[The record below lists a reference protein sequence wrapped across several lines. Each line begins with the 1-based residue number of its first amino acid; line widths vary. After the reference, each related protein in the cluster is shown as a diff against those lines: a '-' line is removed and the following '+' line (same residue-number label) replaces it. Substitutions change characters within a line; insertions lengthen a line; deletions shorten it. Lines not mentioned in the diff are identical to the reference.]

1 MKFLKLCLMG
11 FCLVATQLVA
21 NGLQEGKDYI
31 LLDKPIANMDNT
43 VLEIYN
49 IGCPCTILLFLRVVN
64 IVCHSNS
71 FSLIISP
78 FFDLEPFSFPQSFA

>member
-1 MKFLKLCLMG
+1 M
-11 FCLVATQLVA
+11 VTQLVA

-49 IGCPCTILLFLRVVN
+49 IGCPHCAYYNENFLPTFW
-64 IVCHSNS
+64 S
-71 FSLIISP
+71 FC
-78 FFDLEPFSFPQSFA
+78 QKM